1 MRTTAAAP
9 PVILSEAKDLH
20 GLWGPQRATAAVTPV
35 ILSEAKDLHLKE
47 NKQAA
52 KAKALS
58 CHPER
63 SEGSPGP
70 MRLSPHLVCPPP
82 RKQSLPTAR
91 APPRATDGRDSSLG
105 PGHSLAPAKTSRSPY
120 SRRPRPPPR
129 TAMDVPSL
137 SPLAQWPRRPDPH
150 LPPIRAQRPCQS

>member
-70 MRLSPHLVCPPP
+70 MRLSPHLVCPLLE
-82 RKQSLPTAR
+82 RRRGQRTGKIVALGQVTA
-91 APPRATDGRDSSLG
+91 
-105 PGHSLAPAKTSRSPY
+105 
-120 SRRPRPPPR
+120 
-129 TAMDVPSL
+129 
-137 SPLAQWPRRPDPH
+137 
-150 LPPIRAQRPCQS
+150 